1 MLPKELSDDI
11 KQILRDKFDNDF
23 RIRSLNAQ
31 AQRHLQA
38 GHYAEAM
45 KIRQQIETLY
55 DRVLVGYCCE
65 VESQVKEVTLEQA
78 KVPEKDQQRINQL
91 MVTLYMA
98 VDIMDSCLLDINDTL
113 HHTDKSL
120 SYDKIIDLQ
129 ELAHL
134 CKEQMTK
141 FGEQMDYTKYPEWGD
156 ITDNMYEMM
165 QRKAKSIIRKT
176 HEYKTGEHKQG
187 EA

>member
-1 MLPKELSDDI
+1 MSKILQPHELSDDI
-11 KQILRDKFDNDF
+11 KQILRNKFDNDF

-55 DRVLVGYCCE
+55 DKVIVAYCQE
-65 VESQVKEVTLEQA
+65 AESQVEEMSLDQA
-78 KVPEKDQQRINQL
+78 KVPMEDQKRINQL

-113 HHTDKSL
+113 HRTDKNL
-120 SYDKIIDLQ
+120 NYEKIRDLQ

-134 CKEQMTK
+134 CKEQMTVFSK
-141 FGEQMDYTKYPEWGD
+141 QADYTKFPEWGD

-176 HEYKTGEHKQG
+176 HEYK
-187 EA
+187 A

>member
-1 MLPKELSDDI
+1 MSKIIQPHELSDEI
-11 KQILRDKFDNDF
+11 KQILRNKFDNDF

-55 DRVLVGYCCE
+55 DKVIVAYCQE
-65 VESQVKEVTLEQA
+65 AESQVEEMSLDQA
-78 KVPEKDQQRINQL
+78 KVPVEDQKKINQL

-113 HHTDKSL
+113 HRTDKNL
-120 SYDKIIDLQ
+120 NYEKIRDLQ

-134 CKEQMTK
+134 CKEQMTEFSK
-141 FGEQMDYTKYPEWGD
+141 QADYTKFPEWGD

-176 HEYKTGEHKQG
+176 HEYK
-187 EA
+187 A

>member
-1 MLPKELSDDI
+1 MRKKILQPHELSEDI
-11 KQILRDKFDNDF
+11 KQILRNKFDNDF

-45 KIRQQIETLY
+45 KIRQQIETLF
-55 DRVLVGYCCE
+55 VKVQVAYCQE
-65 VESQVKEVTLEQA
+65 AESQVEELTLDQA
-78 KVPEKDQQRINQL
+78 KVPVDDQKKINQL

-113 HHTDKSL
+113 HRTDKNL
-120 SYDKIIDLQ
+120 NYEKIRDLQ
-129 ELAHL
+129 EVAHL
-134 CKEQMTK
+134 CKEQMAE
-141 FGEQMDYTKYPEWGD
+141 FGKQAGYTKYPTWGD

-165 QRKAKSIIRKT
+165 QKKAMSIIRKT
-176 HEYKTGEHKQG
+176 
-187 EA
+187 EAKKK